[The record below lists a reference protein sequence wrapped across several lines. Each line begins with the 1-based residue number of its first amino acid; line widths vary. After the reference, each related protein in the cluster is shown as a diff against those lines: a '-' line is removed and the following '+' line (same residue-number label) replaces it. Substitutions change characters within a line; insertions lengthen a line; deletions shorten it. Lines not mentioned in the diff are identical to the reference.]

1 MQIRPVDG
9 PAARSHNEFIERTAA
24 MTRMPS
30 LFISHGAPT
39 FAIEPAKAGPL
50 LNQLGRELPTPKAI
64 VVLSPHWITQGVRV
78 ATTQAPETIHDF
90 GGFPEALYRIRYP
103 APGSPAVAARALE
116 LLNADGWNAQ
126 GDDGY
131 GLDHGAWV
139 PVRHLYPDAN
149 VPVLQVSMPH
159 RLDAAGAVKLGRTLA
174 PLADEGVLL
183 LGSGSITHN
192 LYEFR
197 QELDAAAASYAT
209 EFVEWARAAVGGH
222 DEAAL
227 VNYLRVA
234 PHAQRAHPTPDHYLP
249 LPFAFGAAAPGAPVR
264 VLDGG
269 MTYGVIAMDTYLFGA
284 ES

>member
-1 MQIRPVDG
+1 
-9 PAARSHNEFIERTAA
+9 

-39 FAIEPAKAGPL
+39 FAIEPAQAGPL
-50 LNQLGRELPTPKAI
+50 LNQLGRDLPTPKAV
-64 VVLSPHWITQGVRV
+64 VVLSPHWITRGVRV
-78 ATTQAPETIHDF
+78 ATTTAPETIHDF
-90 GGFPEALYRIRYP
+90 GGFPAELYAIQYP
-103 APGSPAVAARALE
+103 APGSSAVAARALE
-116 LLNADGWNAQ
+116 LLNAAGWDATA
-126 GDDGY
+126 DEHR

-139 PVRHLYPDAN
+139 PVRHLFPNAD
-149 VPVLQVSMPH
+149 VPVLQVSMP
-159 RLDAAGAVKLGRTLA
+159 RDLDAAGAVRLGRALA

-197 QELDAAAASYAT
+197 HDIGAASASYAS
-209 EFVEWARAAVGGH
+209 EFVDWAREAVNKH
-222 DEAAL
+222 DENAL
-227 VNYLRVA
+227 VDYLRVA

-269 MTYGVIAMDTYLFGA
+269 MTYGVIAMDSYLFG
-284 ES
+284 

>member
-1 MQIRPVDG
+1 M
-9 PAARSHNEFIERTAA
+9 N
-24 MTRMPS
+24 RMPS

-39 FAIEPAKAGPL
+39 FAIEPAQAGPL

-64 VVLSPHWITQGVRV
+64 VVLSPHWITRGLRV
-78 ATTQAPETIHDF
+78 ATAAAPETIHDF
-90 GGFPEALYRIRYP
+90 GGFPAELYRIQYP

-116 LLNADGWNAQ
+116 LLNAGGWNATA
-126 GDDGY
+126 DDQR

-149 VPVLQVSMPH
+149 VPVVQVSMPH
-159 RLDAAGAVKLGRTLA
+159 TLDAAGAVRLGRALA

-197 QELDAAAASYAT
+197 QELDAASASYAT
-209 EFVEWARAAVGGH
+209 EFVDWARAAVRGH
-222 DEAAL
+222 DEEAL

-249 LPFAFGAAAPGAPVR
+249 LPFAFGAAQADAPVR

-269 MTYGVIAMDTYLFGA
+269 MTYGVIAMDTYQFGA
-284 ES
+284 VS

>member
-1 MQIRPVDG
+1 
-9 PAARSHNEFIERTAA
+9 

-39 FAIEPAKAGPL
+39 FAIEPAQAGPL
-50 LNQLGRELPTPKAI
+50 LNRLGRELPTPRAI
-64 VVLSPHWITQGVRV
+64 VVLSPHWITPNVRV
-78 ATTQAPETIHDF
+78 ATTAAPETIHDF
-90 GGFPEALYRIRYP
+90 GGFPAELYSIRYP
-103 APGSPAVAARALE
+103 APGSPEVAARALE
-116 LLNADGWNAQ
+116 LLNDAGWNATA
-126 GDDGY
+126 DERH

-139 PVRHLYPDAN
+139 PVRHLYPDAD
-149 VPVLQVSMPH
+149 VPVLQVSMP
-159 RLDAAGAVKLGRTLA
+159 RDLDAAGAVRLGRALA

-197 QELDAAAASYAT
+197 HEVDAASASYAT
-209 EFVEWARAAVGGH
+209 EFVDWARSAVQGH

-227 VNYLRVA
+227 VDYLAVA

-269 MTYGVIAMDTYLFGA
+269 MTYGVIAMDAYQFGA
-284 ES
+284 